1 MQKFKMRLRF
11 THSPADHSN
20 PMNVILNDD
29 YNTSVGRCDI
39 SIENGEVIGNFS
51 LQVDVPESMF
61 VYYRHNILENFF
73 YAIQFRENA
82 FPDRGT
88 LTIAELIR

>member
-11 THSPADHSN
+11 THSPAAHSN

-39 SIENGEVIGNFS
+39 THENGEVIGTFS
-51 LQVDVPESMF
+51 LQVDVPDTMF
-61 VYYRHNILENFF
+61 VYYRHNIPENFF
-73 YAIQFRENA
+73 YAIQLRENP

-88 LTIAELIR
+88 LTIGELAR